1 MIIQTAEA
9 KVKTKEERIREFVK
23 SIQSIEQAIE
33 PYKEQRKDL
42 RKDYIANGW
51 LSKTEM
57 KNVMKAYS
65 LMKNETDFDQ
75 LEEMYKKV
83 TGV

>member
-1 MIIQTAEA
+1 MIIHTAEA

-23 SIQSIEQAIE
+23 SIQAIEQAIE

-83 TGV
+83 TGA